1 MRQEN
6 YSLRIKIDQ
15 DKLAQ
20 KNFTNEMEITKEKLE
35 LNMKQELARQGNNH
49 EKKVD
54 ELQAEIDSLHSELEK
69 SALLNEH
76 LHAKIS
82 KQKEM
87 LAEAHKYSK
96 QIQGMGALESQL
108 EDLKEECTLMRL
120 EKEELKIIVNDVNAE
135 KEQLL
140 FDKENLEQKIEMLK
154 ENLEETSS
162 QGKVWFDSL
171 QVRNNDMLFLRTLA
185 MILKSVGDPSPIIW
199 KAFG

>member
-1 MRQEN
+1 
-6 YSLRIKIDQ
+6 
-15 DKLAQ
+15 
-20 KNFTNEMEITKEKLE
+20 MEITKEKLE

-162 QGKVWFDSL
+162 QGKVWLDSL

>member
-1 MRQEN
+1 LRQEN